1 MKCMLALGGLMLAG
15 VVFAEARKIEVTSD
29 IDVVRAS
36 DGQSTAKIMIK
47 KIDGD
52 DVQVI
57 DRKYDIDDDTDVEA
71 LVESLLQE
79 HDIEWTG
86 MGDKRIIK
94 IDGAKNMFFGQ
105 HSKPRLGFMA
115 STTDDGWEILSVTPD
130 SGAAAAG
137 LKAGDLVLS
146 LDGEP
151 AGLEGMAL
159 QDFASSDLQEGQ
171 MVEVLVRTKDGQ
183 ETLMNMEARV
193 LQVPDVV
200 MGLGKRFENFGNSSS
215 GYSNIFN
222 SKDGKTFE
230 FFSKIKP
237 DDIHVVTSKDA
248 DAYFFSRSS
257 MSEWLG
263 KKHHFST
270 ITPGLGSYF
279 GTEQGVLVLEV
290 DPDNS
295 LGLQDGDVI
304 QAVNGEAVNNP
315 KDVVRQFN
323 RLNKDESVE
332 IEIMRKKKKI
342 YLAS

>member
-1 MKCMLALGGLMLAG
+1 MKCMLALGSLVMATA
-15 VVFAEARKIEVTSD
+15 VFAEARKIEVTSD
-29 IDVVRAS
+29 VDVVRTS

-57 DRKYDIDDDTDVEA
+57 DKKYDIDEDTDVDA
-71 LVESLLQE
+71 LIESLLAE

-86 MGDKRIIK
+86 NNDKRIIK
-94 IDGAKNMFFGQ
+94 IDTSRHLFGN

-115 STTDDGWEILSVTPD
+115 SAKDEGWEILSVTPD
-130 SGAAAAG
+130 SGAAEAG
-137 LKAGDLVLS
+137 LKSGDVVLA

-151 AGLEGMAL
+151 TGGEGLAL
-159 QDFASSDLQEGQ
+159 QDFSSKDLGEGDV
-171 MVEVLVRTKDGQ
+171 VEVLVQSSDGQ
-183 ETLMNMEARV
+183 ESLMNIEARV
-193 LQVPDVV
+193 LKVPDVI
-200 MGLGKRFENFGNSSS
+200 MGLDRRFENFGADYGNL
-215 GYSNIFN
+215 
-222 SKDGKTFE
+222 FE
-230 FFSKIKP
+230 GQADNPFKFFSKIKP

-248 DAYFFSRSS
+248 DAYFFSRST

-295 LGLQDGDVI
+295 LGLEDGDVI
-304 QAVNGEAVNNP
+304 QSVNGAEVNNP

-323 RLNKDESVE
+323 KLKKDESVE
-332 IEIMRKKKKI
+332 IQIMRNKRKI